1 MSKRRR
7 SRPPQPVRVRV
18 GELRGNAPRQYLL
31 RFAFGAG
38 VSAAAALIT
47 AAIGYR
53 IGGAFLAFPAIL
65 PASLTWI
72 EREHGRGQAAAEAKG
87 GQLGALGLIAFG
99 LIAGVTLPRVAPSA
113 ALVLATTGWSVV
125 AIGSYMSLRTLV
137 PHHWGQD
144 EP

>member
-1 MSKRRR
+1 MKL
-7 SRPPQPVRVRV
+7 
-18 GELRGNAPRQYLL
+18 GELRGSAPRQYLL

-47 AAIGYR
+47 AGSGYR

-72 EREHGRGQAAAEAKG
+72 EREHGRQQAAAEARG
-87 GQLGALGLIAFG
+87 AQLGALGLIAFG
-99 LIAGVTLPRVAPSA
+99 LIAGVLLPRLAPSA
-113 ALVLATTGWSVV
+113 ALLLATTGWSAV
-125 AIGSYMSLRTLV
+125 AVGSYLALRSIA
-137 PHHWGQD
+137 PRHWGRD